1 MLNINQ
7 TTPPFC
13 PFTGLRVRAVTG
25 KNTNCKTWN
34 KTSANSTRTT
44 ESRKNIM
51 GKPSWTERVV
61 GALRVRRFVF
71 RAALAEL
78 LGTFLL
84 VTMGNGSVAQVVLSR
99 EDKGTFLS
107 INWGYGIGV
116 VIGVYASWGVSG
128 AHLNPAV
135 SLTMAV
141 LGKLRW
147 VYLPCYVMAQMIGAF
162 LSAACVYIVYY
173 DALANF
179 DGGTRVVL
187 GVNGTGGIFSTY
199 PQDYLSIGSGVL
211 DQVVG
216 TALLLCGV
224 LALTDSRNNKVT
236 AGMEPLLVGLLV
248 LAIGTSFGFNC
259 GYAINPARDLGPRI
273 FTAMAGWGI
282 EVFRAGNHWWWV
294 PIVGPL
300 IGGLVGGLVYTLM
313 VALHHPE
320 EEDDEPV
327 HGSPELQDVK
337 VPEGGVA
344 NAAMED
350 LPSNTIV

>member
-1 MLNINQ
+1 
-7 TTPPFC
+7 
-13 PFTGLRVRAVTG
+13 
-25 KNTNCKTWN
+25 
-34 KTSANSTRTT
+34 
-44 ESRKNIM
+44 M
-51 GKPSWTERVV
+51 GKPTWTERVV
-61 GALRVRRFVF
+61 SALRVRRFLV

-84 VTMGNGSVAQVVLSR
+84 VTIGNGSVAQVVLSR
-99 EDKGTFLS
+99 EAKGTFLS
-107 INWGYGIGV
+107 INWAYGIGV

-162 LSAACVYIVYY
+162 LSAVCVYIVYY
-173 DALANF
+173 DALGNF
-179 DGGTRVVL
+179 DGGTRAVV

-224 LALTDSRNNKVT
+224 LALTDSKNNKVA

-248 LAIGTSFGFNC
+248 FAIGTSFGFNC
-259 GYAINPARDLGPRI
+259 GYAINPARDLGPRL
-273 FTAMAGWGI
+273 FTAMAGWGL

-320 EEDDEPV
+320 DEDDKPV
-327 HGSPELQDVK
+327 HESPELQDVK
-337 VPEGGVA
+337 VPGGGVA

-350 LPSNTIV
+350 LPSNTAV